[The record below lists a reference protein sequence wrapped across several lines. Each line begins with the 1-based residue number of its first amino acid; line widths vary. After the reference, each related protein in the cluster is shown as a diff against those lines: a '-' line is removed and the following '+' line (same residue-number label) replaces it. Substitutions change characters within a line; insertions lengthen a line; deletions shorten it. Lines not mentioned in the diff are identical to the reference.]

1 MSLTLLQGYSS
12 AEEEEAE
19 ERAFGD
25 YDNSDEDGDNDVR
38 RYESS
43 SVFDFSASASSAK
56 NAGLPSA
63 DDVFSQISGP
73 PEFLNN
79 RTEADNE
86 ASARDA
92 EHANRISRKKK
103 KVKPKGVVMEAKPQ
117 LVGIH
122 ERVRNDIDAPPSS
135 ESGEKR
141 ISTATNPNAEES
153 ADLLR
158 YE

>member
-63 DDVFSQISGP
+63 DDVFSQV
-73 PEFLNN
+73 FLLF
-79 RTEADNE
+79 DF
-86 ASARDA
+86 DF
-92 EHANRISRKKK
+92 
-103 KVKPKGVVMEAKPQ
+103 
-117 LVGIH
+117 IH
-122 ERVRNDIDAPPSS
+122 LNSS
-135 ESGEKR
+135 NCR
-141 ISTATNPNAEES
+141 FP
-153 ADLLR
+153 
-158 YE
+158 